1 MKQGRRRAA
10 IELLEAWVADNPDDA
25 SAWAALG
32 AARFALESWADAE
45 QAASEALRLRPEGAR
60 EWCNWGM
67 MLRKLGRLDE
77 AERAQYRALSLEPSY
92 DRARTELRKLHRLR
106 VGDHEGPAKR
116 EDIVEM

>member
-77 AERAQYRALSLEPSY
+77 AERAQYRALILDPSY